1 MSKKQLNGQ
10 FNGKKH
16 LTKHTN
22 LITMNGKEVVN
33 NNDGILQDDKGGV
46 IAGQKTIFERAD
58 EEDSSE
64 DLEQEVI
71 LIEDYGQG
79 QNVS

>member
-1 MSKKQLNGQ
+1 
-10 FNGKKH
+10 
-16 LTKHTN
+16 
-22 LITMNGKEVVN
+22 MNGVVKLN
-33 NNDGILQDDKGGV
+33 SNDGILQDDTGGV

-71 LIEDYGQG
+71 LIEDYG
-79 QNVS
+79 